1 MYTGRIL
8 SIGMNCDGKPF
19 VAYRV
24 SSRSFPNRQ
33 CLKFD
38 NRASIVPKEGF
49 EKDIFEIN
57 TFLSKKYIANEEA
70 LLQILSNLFSICTR
84 SNTKVWCF

>member
-8 SIGMNCDGKPF
+8 SIGMNCEGKPF

-49 EKDIFEIN
+49 EKIF
-57 TFLSKKYIANEEA
+57 LK
-70 LLQILSNLFSICTR
+70 ILTLHII
-84 SNTKVWCF
+84 VYVL